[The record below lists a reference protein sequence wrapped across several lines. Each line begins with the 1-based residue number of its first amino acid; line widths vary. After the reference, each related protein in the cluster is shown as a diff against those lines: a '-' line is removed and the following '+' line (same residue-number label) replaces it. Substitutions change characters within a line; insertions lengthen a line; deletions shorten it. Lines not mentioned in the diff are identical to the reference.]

1 MEWTTEILNK
11 IVLSVDPYEIHL
23 MKVTDNEEL

>member
-11 IVLSVDPYEIHL
+11 IVLSVVGVIVSGL
-23 MKVTDNEEL
+23 GTVIIS